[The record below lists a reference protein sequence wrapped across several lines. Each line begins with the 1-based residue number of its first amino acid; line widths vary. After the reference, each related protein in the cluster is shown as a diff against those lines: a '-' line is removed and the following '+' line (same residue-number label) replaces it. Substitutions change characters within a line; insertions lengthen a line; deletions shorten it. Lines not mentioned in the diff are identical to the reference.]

1 MLISPEHGVLTPG
14 AAPPVFE
21 ADYWPVP
28 VKVAGTAASGQMMV
42 IDQADMVYRL
52 ISGRV
57 PAPVWRVNS
66 CHQRVGVVGLPGRR
80 LPLVVA
86 QCPLALPPF
95 NDLSGFSPSG
105 ANPKPDSL
113 AHLTTQH

>member
-28 VKVAGTAASGQMMV
+28 VKVVGTAASGQMMV

-66 CHQRVGVVGLPGRR
+66 CHQRVGVVGYPAVGCHSSSRNVLSHSHPSTTSAGSH
-80 LPLVVA
+80 LVERTRN
-86 QCPLALPPF
+86 QILW
-95 NDLSGFSPSG
+95 
-105 ANPKPDSL
+105 
-113 AHLTTQH
+113 HT